1 MKCLITGAGGF
12 VGSYLLK
19 ELKRS
24 YTDFLGIGIQSGPNI
39 TEDLEL
45 PKSYRSVVCDIRNLN
60 QVCSIIH
67 EFSPDV
73 IFHLAAQPFVPKA
86 VEDPGETLEI
96 NIHGTLNLLESL
108 RSLKESSFRLYFF
121 FRCLWKRSGILS
133 SSYRIGRP
141 CSSQSVF
148 FF

>member
-19 ELKRS
+19 ELKQS

-60 QVCSIIH
+60 QVRSIIY

-86 VEDPGETLEI
+86 VEDPGET
-96 NIHGTLNLLESL
+96 
-108 RSLKESSFRLYFF
+108 
-121 FRCLWKRSGILS
+121 
-133 SSYRIGRP
+133 
-141 CSSQSVF
+141 
-148 FF
+148 